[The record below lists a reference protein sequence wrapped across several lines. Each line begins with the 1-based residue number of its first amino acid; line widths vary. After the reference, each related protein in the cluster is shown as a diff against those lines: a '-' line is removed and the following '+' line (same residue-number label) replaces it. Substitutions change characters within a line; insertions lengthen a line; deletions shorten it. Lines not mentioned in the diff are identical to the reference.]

1 MSKKNLKIIF
11 FGLGSIGQRHLQ
23 NISRLF
29 SNLDLYC
36 FKKNTNNFLIKNGK
50 KNNQIDILKK
60 YKIKKIS
67 NINKLKSIKF
77 NYAFICNPSS
87 LHVKYAILLAKLG
100 INLFIE
106 KPLSNSLKDVE
117 KLKSIIQ
124 KKNIKC
130 MLGFNLRYNDCY
142 KYIEEKIK
150 RINFFGKIYKVDLFN
165 GEFLPNYHPYED
177 YRISYAARKKLGGGV
192 LLTQIHE
199 LDLILSLFGKP
210 KKIYSYCEKT
220 SDLEIDVEDT
230 VNAVLIMK
238 NKMILN
244 LHLDYIT
251 NPAIRYLKIY
261 GYKKNLYW
269 DYYKNYIEIFDK
281 EKMKMKKISF
291 KKLKRNLMFEKEIK
305 HFINSKSSN
314 AKLPNIKTGI
324 ETLKLAIS
332 IKKGRI
338 I

>member
-1 MSKKNLKIIF
+1 MSKKNLRIIF

-23 NISRLF
+23 NISKLF

-36 FKKNTNNFLIKNGK
+36 FKKSNNNFLIKDGK
-50 KNNQIDILKK
+50 KNNKIDILKK
-60 YKIKKIS
+60 YKVKKIS
-67 NINKLKSIKF
+67 SLTKLKSMNF

-106 KPLSNSLKDVE
+106 KPLSNSMKDVI
-117 KLKSIIQ
+117 KLKNIIK

-130 MLGFNLRYNDCY
+130 MLGFSLRYNDCY
-142 KYIEEKIK
+142 KFIKKKIK
-150 RINFFGKIYKVDLFN
+150 SQNFFGKIFKVDLFN
-165 GEFLPNYHPYED
+165 GEFLPGYHPYED
-177 YRISYAARKKLGGGV
+177 YRSSYASKKNLGGGV

-210 KKIYSYCEKT
+210 KKIYSHCDKV
-220 SDLEIDVEDT
+220 SNLEINVEDR
-230 VNAVLIMK
+230 VDALLIMK
-238 NKMILN
+238 NKTVLN
-244 LHLDYIT
+244 LHLDYFT
-251 NPAIRYLKIY
+251 NPPTRYLRIY
-261 GYKKNLYW
+261 GSKKNLYW
-269 DYYKNYIEIFDK
+269 DYYKNQIEIFDK
-281 EKMKMKKISF
+281 KKMKFEKISF
-291 KKLKRNLMFEKEIK
+291 NKLKRNLMFEKEIK
-305 HFINSKSSN
+305 DFINSKTSN
-314 AKLPNIKTGI
+314 LKLPNIKTGI

>member
-1 MSKKNLKIIF
+1 MKKNLKVIF

-23 NISRLF
+23 NITKLF
-29 SNLDLYC
+29 SNLEIYS
-36 FKKNTNNFLIKNGK
+36 FKRNTNNFLIKDGK
-50 KNNQIDILKK
+50 KNDKIDIFKK

-67 NINKLKSIKF
+67 NLTKLKSIKF
-77 NYAFICNPSS
+77 AYAFICNPSS
-87 LHVKYAILLAKLG
+87 LHIKYAIQLAKLG

-106 KPLSNSLKDVE
+106 KPLSNSMKDVK
-117 KLKSIIQ
+117 KLENIIK

-142 KYIEEKIK
+142 KFIEKKIK
-150 RINFFGKIYKVDLFN
+150 NKIFFGKIYKVDLFN

-177 YRISYAARKKLGGGV
+177 YRKSYASKKKLGGGV

-210 KKIYSYCEKT
+210 EKIYSYCDKI
-220 SDLEIDVEDT
+220 SNLKIDVEDN
-230 VNAVLIMK
+230 VDALMIMK

-251 NPAIRYLKIY
+251 NPSTRYLRIY

-269 DYYKNYIEIFDK
+269 DYYKNHIEIYDK
-281 EKMKMKKISF
+281 KKMKLKKISF
-291 KKLKRNLMFEKEIK
+291 KKLKRNLMFERAIK
-305 HFINSKSSN
+305 KFINSKSSN
-314 AKLPNIKTGI
+314 SNLPNIKTGI

-332 IKKGRI
+332 IKKGRLI
-338 I
+338 

>member
-1 MSKKNLKIIF
+1 
-11 FGLGSIGQRHLQ
+11 
-23 NISRLF
+23 
-29 SNLDLYC
+29 
-36 FKKNTNNFLIKNGK
+36 
-50 KNNQIDILKK
+50 
-60 YKIKKIS
+60 
-67 NINKLKSIKF
+67 
-77 NYAFICNPSS
+77 
-87 LHVKYAILLAKLG
+87 
-100 INLFIE
+100 
-106 KPLSNSLKDVE
+106 
-117 KLKSIIQ
+117 
-124 KKNIKC
+124 

-142 KYIEEKIK
+142 KYIEKKIK
-150 RINFFGKIYKVDLFN
+150 RKNFFGKIYKVDLFN

-177 YRISYAARKKLGGGV
+177 YRTSYAAKKKLGGGV

-230 VNAVLIMK
+230 VNAILIMK

-251 NPAIRYLKIY
+251 DPAIRYLKIY

-269 DYYKNYIEIFDK
+269 DYYKNEIKIFDK

-291 KKLKRNLMFEKEIK
+291 KKLKRNLMFKKEIK

-314 AKLPNIKTGI
+314 TNFPNIKTGI

-332 IKKGRI
+332 IKKGRLI
-338 I
+338 